1 VTFFAE
7 PLAVMDGGISR
18 AGVPS
23 EVGKWFISDINSGE
37 LKSWLTSSI
46 GPVDVPDIWADFT
59 EDGFDLFDEFL
70 MSRLGA
76 FASLSSIGLKDLV

>member
-1 VTFFAE
+1 MTFFAE

-23 EVGKWFISDINSGE
+23 EVGKWFNSGE

-46 GPVDVPDIWADFT
+46 RPVPDIWADFT
-59 EDGFDLFDEFL
+59 EDGFNLVDEFL
-70 MSRLGA
+70 ISRLSA